1 MDFLHMCIKNYRDN
15 FLQWRLDYIL
25 KRTKENKKE
34 VKGETIIQNHKREV
48 QHIQKGS
55 K

>member
-1 MDFLHMCIKNYRDN
+1 MNIKNYRDN
-15 FLQWRLDYIL
+15 FLQWRLDNIL

-34 VKGETIIQNHKREV
+34 VKGGTIIQNDKREV